1 MNRIH
6 KNENQTK
13 NDVREHLISY
23 LRNRL
28 TDHSLLLTEETLAD
42 TAERYASMITNNP
55 KLNAAKLLDKDIT
68 KITEL
73 LRSINKTS

>member
-13 NDVREHLISY
+13 NDVREHLVSY

-28 TDHSLLLTEETLAD
+28 TDHSLFLTEETLAD
-42 TAERYASMITNNP
+42 TAERYASMIINNP